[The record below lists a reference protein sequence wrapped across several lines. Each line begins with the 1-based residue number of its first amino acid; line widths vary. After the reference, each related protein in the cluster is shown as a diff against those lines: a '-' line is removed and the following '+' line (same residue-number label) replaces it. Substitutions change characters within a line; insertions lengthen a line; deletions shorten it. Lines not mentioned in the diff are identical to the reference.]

1 MVPGPGQAVVVPDQI
16 GRTALLGFGEPR
28 PVRRQK
34 VNRKKRKA
42 KTEPRRCLLC
52 NEIIPAAD
60 LYFFPMMAWCW
71 ECQEAGKEE
80 GGDGP

>member
-1 MVPGPGQAVVVPDQI
+1 M
-16 GRTALLGFGEPR
+16 GFGEPR

-71 ECQEAGKEE
+71 DCQATTWEE
-80 GGDGP
+80 TSA

>member
-1 MVPGPGQAVVVPDQI
+1 MASRPGQSVVVSRHV
-16 GRTALLGFGEPR
+16 GGTESLGFGEPR

-71 ECQEAGKEE
+71 DCQATTWEE
-80 GGDGP
+80 TSD